1 MTNYAHGSITDLSAS
16 TSHYLSISC
25 LNRNIFKKRAANV
38 LVPSPHCKVSAFNV
52 NLSLTKDNI
61 TDQVVTYA
69 TSNQKKKYLARIGDV
84 RKWGGKEQYEV
95 RKVLQLQI
103 WLRWMVS
110 DRVVPETSSMDD
122 LSWKSSSKTIILV
135 YMQFL

>member
-25 LNRNIFKKRAANV
+25 LNRNIFKNRAANI

-52 NLSLTKDNI
+52 SLSLTKDNI

-69 TSNQKKKYLARIGDV
+69 TSNQKKYIYIWQELEMSENEEG
-84 RKWGGKEQYEV
+84 RK
-95 RKVLQLQI
+95 
-103 WLRWMVS
+103 
-110 DRVVPETSSMDD
+110 SMR
-122 LSWKSSSKTIILV
+122 
-135 YMQFL
+135 